1 MGRDILEETSREFKR
16 AAAPVPA
23 TRRGPSE
30 PETPGHLLAGKLSN
44 V

>member
-16 AAAPVPA
+16 AAAPVAA

-30 PETPGHLLAGKLSN
+30 SEKFGHLLTDKLSN